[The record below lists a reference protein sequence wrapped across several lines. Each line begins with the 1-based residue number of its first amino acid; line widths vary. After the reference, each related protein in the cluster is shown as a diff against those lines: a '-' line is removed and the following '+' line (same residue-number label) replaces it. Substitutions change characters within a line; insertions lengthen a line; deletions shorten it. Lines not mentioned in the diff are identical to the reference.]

1 MAARFKKKS
10 RSLLSSRRRGGVV
23 QEFLYHTTP
32 SAPSEEA
39 SRYFS
44 LCRVHPSSCC
54 PPAEEFTM

>member
-1 MAARFKKKS
+1 MREQEKVAKPPQLAQTGWCGQE
-10 RSLLSSRRRGGVV
+10 LLD
-23 QEFLYHTTP
+23 HTTP

-39 SRYFS
+39 SRYFF